1 VEIVT
6 PYAAAGQQWLTS
18 ALARVTIAG
27 MPDTEHKTVL
37 GAMRASGFFESLDEE
52 TLLLIRPAAKRV
64 HQPKNTVVFNEGEQC
79 RGLYIVESGAVK
91 IYKESMDAK
100 EHVLHIATPGDC
112 FGEAALFLGTGY
124 PACAAA
130 VRNSELILLKK
141 DEFLQLLMERPE
153 VSFRLMASM
162 ATWAHRLVSSIEAL
176 TLKDASAR
184 FAAYL
189 LAEARPPLAGP
200 GHDVPAQQGA
210 RDGVVVE
217 LGMPK
222 QVLASHL
229 GMTGETLSRLLAR
242 FEADG
247 LIASRGR
254 KVQLKSIDGLEE
266 LAEFGAS

>member
-1 VEIVT
+1 
-6 PYAAAGQQWLTS
+6 L
-18 ALARVTIAG
+18 TIANVG
-27 MPDTEHKTVL
+27 DTIAAMTDDEPKTL
-37 GAMRASGFFESLDEE
+37 LAAMRGSGFFENLDEE
-52 TLLLIRPAAKRV
+52 TLLLIRPTATRV
-64 HQPKNTVVFNEGEQC
+64 RQPKNTVVFNEGDEC
-79 RGLYIVESGAVK
+79 RGLYIVERGAIK
-91 IYKESMDAK
+91 IYKESANAR
-100 EHVLHIATPGDC
+100 EHVLHIAIPGDC

-124 PACAAA
+124 PASAAA
-130 VRNSELILLKK
+130 VRDSELILLRKN
-141 DEFLQLLMERPE
+141 EFLQLLRERPE

-189 LAEARPPLAGP
+189 LAEARLAGP
-200 GHDVPAQQGA
+200 GRAAPGSQTRHGA
-210 RDGVVVE
+210 PDGIVVE

-242 FEADG
+242 FEAEG

-254 KVQLKSIDGLEE
+254 RVQIRSMEKLHE
-266 LAEFGAS
+266 LADYGAS

>member
-1 VEIVT
+1 ME
-6 PYAAAGQQWLTS
+6 P
-18 ALARVTIAG
+18 
-27 MPDTEHKTVL
+27 KTVL
-37 GAMRASGFFESLDEE
+37 AAMRTCRFFENLDEQ

-64 HQPKNTVVFNEGEQC
+64 RQPKNTVVFNEGEPC
-79 RGLYIVESGAVK
+79 RGFYIVESGAVK
-91 IYKESMDAK
+91 LYKESADAK
-100 EHVLHIATPGDC
+100 EHVLHIAMPGDC
-112 FGEAALFLGTGY
+112 FGEAALFLGMGY
-124 PACAAA
+124 PASAAA
-130 VRNSELILLKK
+130 VRDSELILLRK

-176 TLKDASAR
+176 TLKDASSR

-189 LAEARPPLAGP
+189 LAEARAG
-200 GHDVPAQQGA
+200 D
-210 RDGVVVE
+210 VVE

-247 LIASRGR
+247 LIAARGR
-254 KVQLKSIDGLEE
+254 RIQLRSVEGLEE
-266 LAEFGAS
+266 VAEFGAAS